1 MNVHAFRNR
10 SGVFAAVFGALLA
23 ASSASGQTPAPPP
36 PATPAAAPAAASSWR
51 GLDPADMDPTAQ
63 ACRDFY
69 QYADGGW
76 MKKNPIPP
84 EYPVWGSF
92 SELEERNRESLHQ
105 ILERASKNRA
115 ARTGTDEQKIG
126 DFYASCMDETEIELH
141 GITPLAPELE
151 RIARIQNLAQ
161 LQAEIATLQT
171 IGVNVAFQFG
181 SEQDRKKSTDV
192 IASAAQGGLG
202 LPDRDYYTKT
212 DDASKKIREQYVA
225 HVTKMFQLL
234 GDEPAK
240 AAAEARA
247 VLDLETKLAAASM
260 TRVERRNP
268 DATYNRMDAAR
279 LKTLTPHFDWTVY
292 FRDVGSN
299 PPPAAVNVQQ
309 PKFFQALDRNLSAI
323 PIADWRTYLRWQ
335 FIAAVA
341 PALPARFVDE
351 DFDFNQRIL
360 QGTEKILPRW
370 KRCVDATDAL
380 LGFALGKAY
389 VAEFFPPE
397 AKERADR
404 MVHNLVAA
412 LRDDLA
418 TLPWMGAATRKAA
431 LAKLD
436 AFMPKIG
443 YPDKWRDYS
452 ELALDRASYVVN
464 SMKATR
470 FEWNRDVAKI
480 GKPVDRTEWQMS
492 PPTVNAYYNPLLNE
506 IVFPAG
512 ILQPPF
518 FDAKADDAVNYGGIG
533 AVIGHEMTHG
543 FDDQGRKFDALGN
556 LKEWWTP
563 QDLKN
568 YEARAAC
575 VEKQFSGY
583 VFEGDQHLNGKL
595 VLGESIADLGGLA
608 IAHRA
613 YAKSLQGKPKPAP
626 IDGLTDEQRFFLS
639 WARIW
644 ATNERP
650 EFARLIVNTNPHPLG
665 RFRAAGPA
673 SNLPAFAAAFGCK
686 TGEPMVRAER
696 CEIW

>member
-1 MNVHAFRNR
+1 LTL
-10 SGVFAAVFGALLA
+10 AVAPV
-23 ASSASGQTPAPPP
+23 SGQTA
-36 PATPAAAPAAASSWR
+36 AAAPATPTWR
-51 GLDPADMDPTAQ
+51 GLDPSNMDPSAQ

-76 MKKNPIPP
+76 VKKNPVPP

-105 ILERASKNRA
+105 ILEKAAKNASAGK
-115 ARTGTDEQKIG
+115 GTEEQKIG
-126 DFYASCMDETEIELH
+126 DFYATCMDEAAIEAQ
-141 GITPLAPELE
+141 GAKPLADEME
-151 RIARIQNLAQ
+151 RIARISNARQ
-161 LQAEIATLQT
+161 LQAEIGRLHTF
-171 IGVNVAFQFG
+171 GVNAAFQFG
-181 SEQDRKKSTDV
+181 SEQDRKNSSEV
-192 IASAAQGGLG
+192 IVAAVQGGLG

-212 DDASKKIREQYVA
+212 DDASKKLRSQYVT

-234 GDEPAK
+234 GDDAKK
-240 AAAEARA
+240 AAAEART
-247 VLDLETKLAAASM
+247 VLALETKLAESSM
-260 TRVERRNP
+260 TNVERRDP
-268 DATYNRMDAAR
+268 DATYNRMDTAR
-279 LKTLTPHFDWTVY
+279 LKALTPHLDWSAY
-292 FRDVGSN
+292 FEDIGATTR
-299 PPPAAVNVQQ
+299 PAAVNVQQ
-309 PKFFQALDRNLSAI
+309 PKFFAALDRTLTSV
-323 PIADWRTYLRWQ
+323 PLADWKTYLRWQ
-335 FIAAVA
+335 LASAAA
-341 PALPARFVDE
+341 PSLSTKFVDE
-351 DFDFNQRIL
+351 DFDFNQRTL

-370 KRCVDATDAL
+370 KRCVDAVDGL
-380 LGFALGKAY
+380 IGFALGKAY
-389 VAEFFPPE
+389 AAEYFPPE

-404 MVHNLVAA
+404 MVKNLVAA
-412 LRDDLA
+412 LRDDLT
-418 TLPWMGAATRKAA
+418 TLPWMEPETRKAA

-452 ELALDRASYVVN
+452 KLEIDRGAYVSNVMRAS
-464 SMKATR
+464 R
-470 FEWNRDVAKI
+470 FEWNRDLAKV
-480 GKPVDRTEWQMS
+480 GKPVDRTEWQMT
-492 PPTVNAYYNPLLNE
+492 PPAVNAYYNPLLNE

-543 FDDQGRKFDALGN
+543 FDDQGRKFDAAGN
-556 LKEWWTP
+556 LNEWWTE
-563 QDLKN
+563 QDKKK

-583 VFEGDQHLNGKL
+583 VFEADQHLNGKL

-613 YAKSLQGKPKPAP
+613 YLKSLEGRPKAEP
-626 IDGLTDEQRFFLS
+626 IDGLTGDQRFFLS

-665 RFRAAGPA
+665 RFRASGPA
-673 SNLPAFAAAFGCK
+673 SNLPAFASAFGCK
-686 TGEPMVRAER
+686 PGDPMVRAER